1 MKRTFDAR
9 SGSSRK
15 TIRNGPDPHT
25 ETRAR
30 INVRKPRI
38 SHGFAYDW
46 RMRIGYARVST
57 NDQDPALQRDA
68 LEKAG
73 CERIYEEHA
82 SGATANRP
90 QLERMIDQLR
100 PGDEVVVWKLDRL
113 GRSVKDLVDLVNR
126 FHELKVE
133 FTSLTEGIDTSTPGG
148 QLVFHIFAGIAEFE
162 RDLIRERT
170 QAGLQAARA
179 RGRNGGRPP
188 KLDAKAIHDVQA
200 MYRERGLSAD
210 EIARIKGV
218 SRTTVYK
225 ALRQAKE
232 AGHDGR

>member
-1 MKRTFDAR
+1 M
-9 SGSSRK
+9 
-15 TIRNGPDPHT
+15 
-25 ETRAR
+25 
-30 INVRKPRI
+30 

-46 RMRIGYARVST
+46 HMRIGYARVST

-68 LEKAG
+68 LEQAG
-73 CERIYEEHA
+73 CERIYEDHA

-90 QLERMIDQLR
+90 QLARMIDQLR
-100 PGDEVVVWKLDRL
+100 PGDEIIVWKLDRL

-148 QLVFHIFAGIAEFE
+148 QLVFHIFASIAEFE

-170 QAGLQAARA
+170 RAGLQAARA

-188 KLDAKAIHDVQA
+188 KLDAKAICDVQA

-218 SRTTVYK
+218 GRTTVYK
-225 ALRQAKE
+225 ALRQAK
-232 AGHDGR
+232 GTGRER